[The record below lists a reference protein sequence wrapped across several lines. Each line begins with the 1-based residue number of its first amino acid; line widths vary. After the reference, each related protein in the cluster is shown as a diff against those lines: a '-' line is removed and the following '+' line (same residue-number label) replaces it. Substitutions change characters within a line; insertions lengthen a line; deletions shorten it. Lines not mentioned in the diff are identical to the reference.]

1 MLTRDA
7 LIREARM
14 RGGNLPTLVLVY
26 GVLVG
31 TMVGTALAIT

>member
-1 MLTRDA
+1 MLSRDD

-26 GVLVG
+26 LGIVAAMAG
-31 TMVGTALAIT
+31 SAMAII